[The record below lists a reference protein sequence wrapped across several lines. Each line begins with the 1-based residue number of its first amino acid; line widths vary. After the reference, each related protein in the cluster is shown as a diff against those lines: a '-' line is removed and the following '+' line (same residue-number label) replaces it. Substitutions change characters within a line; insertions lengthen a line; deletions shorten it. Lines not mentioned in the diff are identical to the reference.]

1 MWHLIRVCISLLSVF
16 RMFLYFSDNRNKKIT
31 TTALFPNETSFV
43 TETNRQTGVERVEE
57 GMIKASLNY
66 RLLHGHLKWRPD
78 MLKDITVRIDFI

>member
-1 MWHLIRVCISLLSVF
+1 MDKIFTILSLIFFFS
-16 RMFLYFSDNRNKKIT
+16 FSDNRNKKIT

-43 TETNRQTGVERVEE
+43 TETSRQRGVEKIEE

-78 MLKDITVRIDFI
+78 ILKDITVRIGFI